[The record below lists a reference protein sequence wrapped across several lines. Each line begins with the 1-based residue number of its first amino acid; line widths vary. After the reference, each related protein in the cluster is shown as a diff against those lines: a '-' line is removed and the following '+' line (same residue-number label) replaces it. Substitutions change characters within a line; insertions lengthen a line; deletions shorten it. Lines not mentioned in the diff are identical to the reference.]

1 MQRITLTDEM
11 RNALL
16 NKFTNYINTTKID
29 TNRFT
34 FSTDLAEYIQLEDV
48 DRPTLYIESEAFLK
62 MQLYV
67 QQTSTEIAWHGTV
80 TKTDKDYIIHDVF
93 LYPQK
98 IAAATVQTDQDKY
111 NAWTEELDDETFNSM
126 RFQGHSHVNMG
137 VSPSGVDTS
146 YYNDML
152 QVLSKNDFYI
162 FMILN
167 KSGDMHLL
175 IYDLAKNIVYNKNDI
190 DVKIIATGTTD
201 LMAYISKEKANYCVA
216 PTYNYTNYQ
225 EYTKYNSNRSYPT
238 LTEMQRK
245 FTTAEDYMRD
255 LPPTSDLKVIEDEED
270 VNDLLDEIDK
280 KYKNAKLIFK
290 KKGDK

>member
-16 NKFTNYINTTKID
+16 NKFTNYISTTKID
-29 TNRFT
+29 TNHFT
-34 FSTDLAEYIQLEDV
+34 FSTDLAEYIKLEDV
-48 DRPTLYIESEAFLK
+48 DRPTIYIESEAFLK

-98 IAAATVQTDQDKY
+98 IAATTVQTDQSNY
-111 NAWTEELDDETFNSM
+111 NAWTEELDDETFNNM

-137 VSPSGVDTS
+137 AFPSGTDTN
-146 YYNDML
+146 YYNDMI

-167 KSGDMHLL
+167 KSGDMYILL
-175 IYDLAKNIVYNKNDI
+175 YDLAKNIVYNKNDI
-190 DVKIIATGTTD
+190 DVKIIATGTAD
-201 LMAYISKEKANYCVA
+201 LIAHINKEKADYCVA
-216 PTYNYTNYQ
+216 PTYNYPHYQ
-225 EYTKYNSNRSYPT
+225 DYTKYNKSYPT

-255 LPPTSDLKVIEDEED
+255 LPPTNNLKVLEDED

-280 KYKNAKLIFK
+280 KYKNAKLTFK